1 MPPTKFKPSEKNYDR
16 FSKELTVKHHY
27 IKGTA
32 KKDLFDYIN
41 STNAVPKRKAKC
53 IKELQRRGIKYE
65 R

>member
-1 MPPTKFKPSEKNYDR
+1 MPTKFKPSEKNYDR
-16 FSKELTVKHHY
+16 FTKATTIKHHY

-53 IKELQRRGIKYE
+53 MKELQRRGIKYE